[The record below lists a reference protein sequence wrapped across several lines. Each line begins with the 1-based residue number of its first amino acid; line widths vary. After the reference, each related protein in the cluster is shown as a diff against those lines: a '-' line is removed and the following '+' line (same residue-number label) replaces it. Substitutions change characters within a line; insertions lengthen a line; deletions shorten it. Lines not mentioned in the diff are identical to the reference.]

1 MTEKL
6 REYFDDMV
14 VFKDLKNNSVF
25 SSLGLPSFTRDWLL
39 RKFEDDEGN
48 FDIEELSAFVR
59 RYIPQRS
66 NWNAIKSRIVK
77 DHERVKMLTKISI
90 DVNIRTGEI
99 SGAGAGRGG
108 AAGGAG
114 VEVFIWRDVKE

>member
-48 FDIEELSAFVR
+48 FDIEELSLSFMSLRFLSAFTDSSKVG
-59 RYIPQRS
+59 
-66 NWNAIKSRIVK
+66 
-77 DHERVKMLTKISI
+77 ISP
-90 DVNIRTGEI
+90 
-99 SGAGAGRGG
+99 A
-108 AAGGAG
+108 
-114 VEVFIWRDVKE
+114 

>member
-14 VFKDLKNNSVF
+14 VYKDLKNNSVF

-48 FDIEELSAFVR
+48 FDRRALDVCAPFYSAE
-59 RYIPQRS
+59 
-66 NWNAIKSRIVK
+66 K
-77 DHERVKMLTKISI
+77 
-90 DVNIRTGEI
+90 
-99 SGAGAGRGG
+99 
-108 AAGGAG
+108 
-114 VEVFIWRDVKE
+114 

>member
-59 RYIPQRS
+59 RYIPQRCK
-66 NWNAIKSRIVK
+66 WYAIFSRFVNE
-77 DHERVKMLTKISI
+77 HERVKMLT
-90 DVNIRTGEI
+90 
-99 SGAGAGRGG
+99 
-108 AAGGAG
+108 
-114 VEVFIWRDVKE
+114 

>member
-39 RKFEDDEGN
+39 RKFEDDEG
-48 FDIEELSAFVR
+48 R
-59 RYIPQRS
+59 R
-66 NWNAIKSRIVK
+66 
-77 DHERVKMLTKISI
+77 TK
-90 DVNIRTGEI
+90 R
-99 SGAGAGRGG
+99 
-108 AAGGAG
+108 
-114 VEVFIWRDVKE
+114 